1 VAITAFGTFCV
12 VARGEER
19 TRIFSP
25 RTRRCLAHLAI
36 REDAIDRALLA
47 AELWPDADQTNALG
61 SLRRRLHELETA
73 FQQLGLADP
82 LVVSRNRVALAPAVQ
97 WSIDVAQYAILSRDP
112 TKAQRAAA
120 LYREPIFPG
129 IDDDVLERER
139 RRLHGVQVELLAYLL
154 DLAIRQGSPEAI
166 ASGANAIIRL
176 DPLSEQSVAKA
187 IAALNELGEA
197 DRARRLAGDLAE
209 SLHHEVD
216 AEPAVQNLDLRLPDA
231 RRVLAPIVD
240 RAATLRGARASR
252 YFGDLE
258 ARMPEIRAALDA
270 AIVRETDVEMGVRAL
285 AALSRFFFDRG
296 HAVEAFRWYEAAIP
310 RLLESSPEYA
320 EALYLQALVGRNL
333 GSPDHNLPAFER
345 AIAALR
351 GGGDRVTLAKAML
364 YGSNAAR
371 MTGRIER
378 SERLAR
384 EAHAILMQSG
394 DAYLIAFAHSALGAT
409 AYALGQLDDARS
421 ELEEARAGFAACGAR
436 TDEALML
443 VNVGRCAF
451 GQGDLVT
458 AKGLLTR
465 ALQCAAESKSLYVK
479 AHAEVGLALVALDL
493 RDLHRARRHA
503 AAAAQLSLN
512 GSDTELSVISVEA
525 AGELFLALGEYARA
539 RDALAAADG
548 VRSEFL
554 IARAPTEHARSERLR
569 AELARRSLLIES
581 GIGAADVMM
590 RSLLQSVAR
599 SYTL

>member
-12 VARGEER
+12 VVGGEER
-19 TRIFSP
+19 TRVFSP
-25 RTRRCLAHLAI
+25 RARRCLAHLAI
-36 REDAIDRALLA
+36 REDAIDRVVLA
-47 AELWPDADQTNALG
+47 TELWPDADQTSALG

-73 FQQLGLADP
+73 FQHLGLADP
-82 LVVSRNRVALAPAVQ
+82 LALTRDRVALAPAVQ

-112 TKAQRAAA
+112 TKVQRAAA
-120 LYREPIFPG
+120 LYREPVFPG

-139 RRLHGVQVELLAYLL
+139 RRLHSVQMELLTHLL
-154 DLAIRQGSPEAI
+154 DLAIRQGSPETI
-166 ASGANAIIRL
+166 ALRANAIVRL
-176 DPLSEQSVAKA
+176 DPLSEQSAAKA
-187 IAALNELGEA
+187 ITALNDLGET
-197 DRARRLAGDLAE
+197 DRARRLADDLAE
-209 SLHHEVD
+209 SMRREAD
-216 AEPAVQNLDLRLPDA
+216 AKPEALNLDGRLPDA
-231 RRVLAPIVD
+231 RRILAPIVD
-240 RAATLRGARASR
+240 RAATLRGASASR
-252 YFGDLE
+252 YFGDIE
-258 ARMPEIRAALDA
+258 TRMPEIRTALDA
-270 AIVRETDVEMGVRAL
+270 AIVRETDVELGVRAL

-296 HAVEAFRWYEAAIP
+296 HALEAFRWYEAAIP
-310 RLLESSPEYA
+310 RLSESSPAYA

-333 GSPDHNLPAFER
+333 GNPDHNLPAFER
-345 AIAALR
+345 AIAILR
-351 GGGDRVTLAKAML
+351 GSSDRVTLAKAML

-384 EAHAILMQSG
+384 EAHGILIESG
-394 DAYLIAFAHSALGAT
+394 DAYLIAFSHSALGAT
-409 AYALGQLDDARS
+409 AYALGQLDAARS

-458 AKGLLTR
+458 AKELLTR
-465 ALQCAAESKSLYVK
+465 ALRCAAESKSLYVK
-479 AHAEVGLALVALDL
+479 AHAEVGLALLALDL
-493 RDLHRARRHA
+493 RDLSHARQHA
-503 AAAAQLSLN
+503 AAAAELSLN
-512 GSDTELSVISVEA
+512 GSDTELSVIALEA

-599 SYTL
+599 TYTL